1 FEAAS
6 NDVEM
11 WSKSLTAP
19 VDAQLRERKRSYT
32 RRLEAV
38 DRISGAATELEERIA
53 DMENAQT
60 RLAALQTQLT
70 SASAQLL
77 DPLGAGRP
85 PVASMPLDINLV
97 A

>member
-1 FEAAS
+1 
-6 NDVEM
+6 M
-11 WSKSLTAP
+11 
-19 VDAQLRERKRSYT
+19 
-32 RRLEAV
+32 